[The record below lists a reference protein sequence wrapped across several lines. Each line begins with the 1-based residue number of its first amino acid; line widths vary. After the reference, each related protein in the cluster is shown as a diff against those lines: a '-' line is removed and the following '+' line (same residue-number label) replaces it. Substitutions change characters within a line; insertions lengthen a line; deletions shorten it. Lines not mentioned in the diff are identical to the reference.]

1 MKCLR
6 EDRTDQCEVVQKIGD
21 GETAPMQ
28 PLGAELNGKVVQ
40 VGLFHRTW
48 VPTGEYALGMFGC
61 QYFWRTKKKI
71 RDSGLAFGCSACSCT
86 YQERKSFVDRT
97 FLCFCK

>member
-6 EDRTDQCEVVQKIGD
+6 EDRTDQCEVVEKIGD

-40 VGLFHRTW
+40 VEL
-48 VPTGEYALGMFGC
+48 YL
-61 QYFWRTKKKI
+61 
-71 RDSGLAFGCSACSCT
+71 
-86 YQERKSFVDRT
+86 
-97 FLCFCK
+97 